1 MAQSGV
7 HVRQLDRGRSLTD
20 YWPLVSLILVS
31 VLAAF
36 AIVVGFEQTRTMRG
50 FMHAYM
56 GVFLVFFALL
66 KIFDLEG
73 FKDGFAM
80 YDLIAMRKSAWGYIY
95 PFVEL
100 ALGLAYLA
108 FLWPRTIYT
117 ATIIIFIFGATGV
130 ILGLRKGLDIACPCM
145 GNVLAVPLST
155 VTLTEDGVMA
165 AMALSLLLTPVG

>member
-1 MAQSGV
+1 MAQAGV
-7 HVRQLDRGRSLTD
+7 HVRQTDRGRSLTD
-20 YWPLVSLILVS
+20 YSPLVSLVLVS
-31 VLAAF
+31 ALTGF
-36 AIVVGFEQTRTMRG
+36 AIASGFGQTTTRA

-80 YDLIAMRKSAWGYIY
+80 YDLVAMRNSAWGYIY

-100 ALGLAYLA
+100 AFGLAYLA
-108 FLWPRTIYT
+108 FLWPRAIYV
-117 ATIIIFIFGATGV
+117 ATIFVFAFGAIGV

-145 GNVLAVPLST
+145 GNVLTVPLST

-165 AMALSLLLTPVG
+165 AMALSLLLTFG

>member
-1 MAQSGV
+1 MVQTGV
-7 HVRQLDRGRSLTD
+7 HVRQTDRGRALTD

-31 VLAAF
+31 ALAAL
-36 AIVVGFEQTRTMRG
+36 AIAAGSGQTTMRG

-56 GVFLVFFALL
+56 GVFLIFFALL

-80 YDLIAMRKSAWGYIY
+80 YDLIAMRNSTWGYVY
-95 PFVEL
+95 PFIEL

-108 FLWPRTIYT
+108 FLWPSAIYL
-117 ATIIIFIFGATGV
+117 ATIIVFTFGTIGV
-130 ILGLRKGLDIACPCM
+130 ILALRKGLDIACPCM

-155 VTLTEDGVMA
+155 VTLTEDGVMV
-165 AMALSLLLTPVG
+165 AMALSLLLAPVG